1 VDIRDV
7 ARRAKVS
14 TATVSRTVN
23 QVATVDAQLAKRV
36 WKAIEE
42 LGYYPNR
49 QARALVSGRS
59 RVFGLIVSEITNPF
73 FPEIVQTFETLAVE
87 QHYEILLTSTI
98 HDPKRMELAVR
109 RMIEGRVDGV
119 AILTFGMEEDLL
131 EHLRFRNLPLVFVD
145 IGPKAP
151 RVSNIRVD
159 YADGIRQAVQH
170 LAALRHQR
178 IGFIAGPLRLR
189 SAMARKDAFQA
200 SMKEIGLP
208 VKPDFLVEGDH
219 RLEGGKRALKKL
231 AELRERPTAVLC
243 SNDMTAIGVMREAFE
258 LNIKV
263 PQDLSVIGFDDIRMA
278 EFLTPPLTT
287 VQMSQSELARLA
299 FEALLKEVKRET
311 PIPEGSEY
319 VLKTHLVLRNSTT
332 FPSSHTATGRR
343 TTAKS
348 VRTQAERWDQIDS
361 ATHRLQANDFL
372 LDPPVASA
380 DVRIAAQLFT
390 TADGRADESA
400 ADQFARLPPSL
411 VAREEGVQMRDSSQ
425 RAVRDFFR
433 LGWRKLPRRTL
444 TSTAERIASWKS
456 GGQDPANIFN
466 CRQGDIVVN
475 SWKRFANIKRLA
487 MAIEVAMVVRGED
500 GICLEF
506 SGEQAAGQGYASE
519 NADVSN
525 ADPLLW

>member
-170 LAALRHQR
+170 LAALRHER

-208 VKPDFLVEGDH
+208 VKPDFLVEGDR

-332 FPSSHTATGRR
+332 FPSSRTATGRR
-343 TTAKS
+343 TTAKK
-348 VRTQAERWDQIDS
+348 RTDS
-361 ATHRLQANDFL
+361 D
-372 LDPPVASA
+372 
-380 DVRIAAQLFT
+380 
-390 TADGRADESA
+390 
-400 ADQFARLPPSL
+400 
-411 VAREEGVQMRDSSQ
+411 
-425 RAVRDFFR
+425 
-433 LGWRKLPRRTL
+433 
-444 TSTAERIASWKS
+444 
-456 GGQDPANIFN
+456 
-466 CRQGDIVVN
+466 
-475 SWKRFANIKRLA
+475 
-487 MAIEVAMVVRGED
+487 
-500 GICLEF
+500 
-506 SGEQAAGQGYASE
+506 
-519 NADVSN
+519 
-525 ADPLLW
+525 

>member
-59 RVFGLIVSEITNPF
+59 HVFGLVVSEITNPF

-87 QHYEILLTSTI
+87 QNYEILLTSTI

-119 AILTFGMEEDLL
+119 AILTFGMEDYLL
-131 EHLRFRNLPLVFVD
+131 EHLRFRNLPLVFID

-170 LAALRHQR
+170 LAALRHER
-178 IGFIAGPLRLR
+178 IGFITGPLRLR
-189 SAMARKDAFQA
+189 SAVARRDAFEA
-200 SMKEIGLP
+200 SMREIGLP
-208 VKPDFLVEGDH
+208 VRPDFVIEGDH
-219 RLEGGKRALKKL
+219 RLEGGKRGLKKL
-231 AELRERPTAVLC
+231 SELRERPTALLC

-258 LNIKV
+258 LGIKV
-263 PQDLSVIGFDDIRMA
+263 PQDLSVVGFDDIRMA

-299 FEALLKEVKRET
+299 FEALLKEVKRES
-311 PIPEGSEY
+311 PAPEGTEY
-319 VLKTHLVLRNSTT
+319 ILKTRLVLRSSTT
-332 FPSSHTATGRR
+332 FSPNHNQT
-343 TTAKS
+343 KS
-348 VRTQAERWDQIDS
+348 R
-361 ATHRLQANDFL
+361 
-372 LDPPVASA
+372 
-380 DVRIAAQLFT
+380 
-390 TADGRADESA
+390 
-400 ADQFARLPPSL
+400 
-411 VAREEGVQMRDSSQ
+411 
-425 RAVRDFFR
+425 
-433 LGWRKLPRRTL
+433 
-444 TSTAERIASWKS
+444 
-456 GGQDPANIFN
+456 
-466 CRQGDIVVN
+466 
-475 SWKRFANIKRLA
+475 
-487 MAIEVAMVVRGED
+487 
-500 GICLEF
+500 
-506 SGEQAAGQGYASE
+506 
-519 NADVSN
+519 SN
-525 ADPLLW
+525 AKRSSRSASVHKA